1 MRSPEFCRHIAR
13 SMSPNQ
19 NFEKRLDSLREGAK
33 HDGAVTGRG
42 VDVAGGPI
50 PRRSGYYG
58 EAVVKPPVWT
68 WEIPLYF
75 FVGGAA
81 GMAPVIACAGFLLG
95 LTNLTRGALWITGLG
110 AIISPILLV
119 MDLGRPELFLNM
131 LRVFKHRSPMSVGA
145 WILSAFGSFAVPAW
159 LLFELCYNEAFAPSV
174 RPLFFVLAALL
185 TVGAAVTGLGLAT
198 YTGVL
203 IGATA
208 IPAWFL
214 HRVLLPI
221 HFGTAGLGCAAAI
234 LELLGFQTR
243 PLFLIGML
251 AAIIET
257 LLWLWLEFD
266 KHGAGDRALHEGRA
280 GWLIRGGEI
289 FAGPVPILLRLTN
302 LVPLAALSFLLGAL
316 LSRFGW
322 IEAGKASARDP
333 EAVFASQRH
342 D

>member
-1 MRSPEFCRHIAR
+1 
-13 SMSPNQ
+13 MSTDR
-19 NFEKRLDSLREGAK
+19 NFEDRLDTLRKEAK
-33 HDGAVTGRG
+33 HGGSVTGRG

-50 PRRSGYYG
+50 PKQPGYYG
-58 EAVVKPPVWT
+58 ETVVRPPVWT

-81 GMAPVIACAGFLLG
+81 GMAPLIAFAGLLLG
-95 LTNLTRGALWITGLG
+95 LTDLTVNALRIAAVG

-119 MDLGRPELFLNM
+119 MDLGRPQLFLNM

-145 WILSAFGSFAVPAW
+145 WILSFFGGFAVPAW
-159 LLFELCYNEAFAPSV
+159 AIYELYYNQAFAPSI
-174 RPLFFVLAALL
+174 RLLVLIVAG
-185 TVGAAVTGLGLAT
+185 VFIIGAAIAGLGLAT

-234 LELLGFQTR
+234 LELLGFQIR
-243 PLFLIGML
+243 PLWMLGML

-257 LLWLWLEFD
+257 LLWVWLEID
-266 KHGAGDRALHEGRA
+266 KHGAADRALREGGA

-289 FAGPVPILLRLTN
+289 FSGPIAIILRLTN
-302 LVPLAALSFLLGAL
+302 LVPLAAISFLLGAL
-316 LSRFGW
+316 MSRFGW
-322 IEAGKASARDP
+322 IGAGRVSGRDP
-333 EAVFASQRH
+333 EAVFASQR
-342 D
+342 